1 MTRRDP
7 ASRDYSRARA
17 ALPIEQREVWLQK
30 GDNIGVAGEVQPDG
44 SQRVILNERGREL
57 FGRAEI
63 VLVPPTRDGTC
74 ADDSDECEGCR
85 CAPPLVQGGQGRSD
99 AATMSAGE
107 LASWIFVLGVS
118 AAALFL
124 VARWWGLV

>member
-17 ALPIEQREVWLQK
+17 ALPIEQREVW
-30 GDNIGVAGEVQPDG
+30 GAPV
-44 SQRVILNERGREL
+44 
-57 FGRAEI
+57 
-63 VLVPPTRDGTC
+63 RDGTC
-74 ADDSDECEGCR
+74 ADDSDECGGCR
-85 CAPPLVQGGQGRSD
+85 IAPPLSAEDQAAVDALWADSLDARDPRAWDDDEPALVQGGQGRSD